1 MLYTIIPQES
11 IFGNGTELNFSKSK
25 TEWIEHEGNWVQIE
39 KNNDQKKVVRLIS
52 TNPNDYLADE
62 YQPGSIFE

>member
-1 MLYTIIPQES
+1 MLYTIISHES
-11 IFGNGTELNFSKSK
+11 IFANGTELNFSKAK
-25 TEWIEHEGNWVQIE
+25 TEWIEHEGNWIQVE